1 MDIKQRDDNNKRNIS
16 SSFGVM
22 ENLIVIS
29 PRVLGRMKNMSD
41 DDRRLI
47 LDTFVSDE
55 VLHLPRRQELSPIQE
70 LIYMMFRD
78 AVMRESFRHQPVGS
92 CAMIS

>member
-1 MDIKQRDDNNKRNIS
+1 
-16 SSFGVM
+16 M

-29 PRVLGRMKNMSD
+29 PRVLGRMKNM
-41 DDRRLI
+41 
-47 LDTFVSDE
+47 SDE